1 MSGTP
6 ALDHLAR
13 LAGIEDG
20 WWDFFGEWR
29 VVPAETKRVFLA
41 AMGLPAGDDD
51 EVRASLRDLLA
62 RPWRRWLES
71 VLVIEEHSAPPAISI
86 TLPHAADH
94 QEFEWALEE
103 ELGIVHRGRFIAREL
118 RWGEEHEVDDALV
131 HRRWL
136 DLPALPPIGYH
147 RLVLTGVE
155 GQAGSG
161 GQSAEMALIVTPARA
176 FLPEIVADGP
186 GAWGVATQVY
196 ALRTPDD
203 WGVGNYGGLA
213 ELAAGTARL
222 GASCVGVN
230 PLHALFPSHPDRFS
244 PYSPSS
250 RRFLN
255 TTYIDVEAIPEFTEC
270 QEARRMFA
278 SPGFQASLARVRG
291 YGLIEYMDVAQL
303 ARPMLEVLYRW
314 FRKTHLEPETTERG
328 QAFRDFQAA
337 GGERARNFAV
347 FEALHEKFERDGDGY
362 WRQWPEGLRR
372 PGSPEVVAFATQN
385 MERVEFFQWLQ
396 FVADRQLAA
405 AHRAGTEAGAAL
417 GLYRD
422 LAVGIA
428 GDGGEAWAEQDALAL
443 GVSVGAPP
451 DPLALKGQDWGL
463 VPFNPIT
470 LREHAYAPFIG
481 VMAANMRHAGAL
493 RLDHA
498 MALQRLYWVPPGLPA
513 DQGAYVR
520 YPVDDLF
527 RLVALES
534 RRNRCLVI
542 GEDLGTVPEGFRE
555 RMDRMGIF
563 AYRVM
568 VFEKIE
574 DGRIRPPSRFDVQAL
589 AIFATHD
596 LPSARGWWG
605 GKDIDQREKLDLY
618 PRADQAAEERDARH
632 RDRIAMVAALAGE
645 GLLDGRSE
653 EGGGFPS
660 SGVLTDAQA
669 VELAAAAHAYLGRSA
684 ARLAMV
690 QMEDAMGLDLQ
701 MNLPGTTVQHPNWRR
716 RFNDEVAVILK
727 DNRILALAEGL
738 KTRSTRRNS

>member
-1 MSGTP
+1 MTGTS

-29 VVPAETKRVFLA
+29 VVPPETKRVFLA
-41 AMGLPAGDDD
+41 AMGLPAEDD
-51 EVRASLRDLLA
+51 EQIGAALRDLLSRA
-62 RPWRRWLES
+62 WRRWLEP
-71 VLVIEEHSAPPAISI
+71 VLIVEEHSAPPAISV
-86 TLPHAADH
+86 TLPAEADGW
-94 QEFEWALEE
+94 EFQWMLEE
-103 ELGIVHRGRFIAREL
+103 ELGIQHKGGFKPIDL
-118 RWGEEHEVDDALV
+118 RWGEEQHLDGKMI
-131 HRRWL
+131 HRRWF
-136 DLPALPPIGYH
+136 DLPALPPMGYH
-147 RLVLTGVE
+147 RLTLTDPQG
-155 GQAGSG
+155 A
-161 GQSAEMALIVTPARA
+161 SASMSLIVTPARA
-176 FLPEIVADGP
+176 FVPGIVAAEP
-186 GAWGVATQVY
+186 GAWGIASQIY
-196 ALRTPDD
+196 ALRNARD
-203 WGVGNYGGLA
+203 WGVGTYGALA
-213 ELAAGTARL
+213 DLASGAARL
-222 GASCVGVN
+222 GASCVGIN

-255 TTYIDVEAIPEFTEC
+255 VTYIDVEAIPEFSHC

-291 YGLIEYMDVAQL
+291 YRLIEYPDVIQL
-303 ARPMLEVLYRW
+303 ARPMLEALYRW
-314 FRKTHLEPETTERG
+314 FRKTHLEPGDERG
-328 QAFRDFQAA
+328 EAFRDFQRDA
-337 GGERARNFAV
+337 GERGWLFAV
-347 FEALHEKFERDGDGY
+347 FEALHEKYERDGTGY

-372 PGSPEVVAFATQN
+372 PDSVAVADFARANT
-385 MERVEFFQWLQ
+385 ERVEFFQWMQ
-396 FVADRQLAA
+396 FIADEQLAQ
-405 AHRAGTEAGAAL
+405 AHRAGLAAGAEI

-470 LREHAYAPFIG
+470 LKEQAYAPFIG

-498 MALQRLYWVPPGLPA
+498 MSLQRLYWVPPGLPA

-534 RRNRCLVI
+534 RRNHCLVI

-568 VFEKIE
+568 VFEKTE
-574 DGRIRPPSRFDVQAL
+574 TGRIRPPNKFDSQAL

-596 LPSARGWWG
+596 LPSARGWWLG
-605 GKDIDQREKLDLY
+605 RDIDQREKLDLY
-618 PRADQAAEERDARH
+618 PRPGQAAEERDSRGK
-632 RDRIAMVAALAGE
+632 DREAMVAALSGE
-645 GLLDGRSE
+645 GLLPAD
-653 EGGGFPS
+653 FPAS
-660 SGVLTDAQA
+660 PALTESQA
-669 VELAAAAHAYLGRSA
+669 AELAAAAHAYLGRSA
-684 ARLAMV
+684 ARLMMV
-690 QMEDAMGLDLQ
+690 QVEDVLGRDLQ
-701 MNLPGTTVQHPNWRR
+701 MNLPGTTVQHPNWRC
-716 RFNDEVAVILK
+716 RFPEDSDVLLK
-727 DNRILALAEGL
+727 DRRVVALAEGL
-738 KTRSTRRNS
+738 KSRSRPRNS

>member
-1 MSGTP
+1 MTGNA

-41 AMGLPAGDDD
+41 AMGLPAEDDD
-51 EVRASLRDLLA
+51 QIRASMRDLQA
-62 RPWRRWLES
+62 RPWQRWLEP
-71 VLVIEEHSAPPAISI
+71 VLVVEEHSAPPGLSV
-86 TLPHAADH
+86 TLPAEVDS
-94 QEFEWALEE
+94 QQFEWVLEE
-103 ELGIVHRGRFIAREL
+103 ELGIRHGGCFRPRDL
-118 RWGEEHEVDDALV
+118 RWAEEHSLDGKLL

-136 DLPALPPIGYH
+136 DLPALPPTGYH
-147 RLVLTGVE
+147 RLTLTGPT
-155 GQAGSG
+155 GLS
-161 GQSAEMALIVTPARA
+161 SSMMLIVTPASA
-176 FLPEIVADGP
+176 FVPDILKQEP
-186 GAWGVATQVY
+186 GAWGIATQLY
-196 ALRTPDD
+196 SLRTQKD
-203 WGVGNYGGLA
+203 WGVGTYAGLA
-213 ELAAGTARL
+213 DLAAGAARL
-222 GASCVGVN
+222 GASTVGVN

-255 TTYIDVEAIPEFTEC
+255 TAYIDVESIPEFAEC

-291 YGLIEYMDVAQL
+291 YRLIEYPDVAQL
-303 ARPMLEVLYRW
+303 MRPMLEALYRW
-314 FRKTHLEPETTERG
+314 FRKTHLDEGDERG
-328 QAFRDFQAA
+328 QDFRDFQAEA
-337 GGERARNFAV
+337 GDRGRAFAV
-347 FEALHEKFERDGDGY
+347 FEALHERFERDGTGY

-372 PGSPEVVAFATQN
+372 PDSPEVVAFAGQN
-385 MERVEFFQWLQ
+385 AERVEFFQWLQ

-405 AHRAGTEAGAAL
+405 AQQACTAAGAAI

-428 GDGGEAWAEQDALAL
+428 GDGGEAWAEQDSLAL

-463 VPFNPIT
+463 IPFNPLT
-470 LREHAYAPFIG
+470 LREHAYAPLIG
-481 VMAANMRHAGAL
+481 VLAANMRHAGAL

-498 MALQRLYWVPPGLPA
+498 MSLQRLYWVPPGLPA

-542 GEDLGTVPEGFRE
+542 GEDLGTVPDGFRE
-555 RMDRMGIF
+555 RMDRMGIL

-568 VFEKIE
+568 VFEKTSG
-574 DGRIRPPSRFDVQAL
+574 GRYRPPAKYDPQAL

-596 LPSARGWWG
+596 LPSARGWWLG
-605 GKDIDQREKLDLY
+605 RDIDQREKLDLY
-618 PRADQAAEERDARH
+618 PRDGQADEERAARQQDRDAL
-632 RDRIAMVAALAGE
+632 AAALAAE
-645 GLLDGRSE
+645 GLLPADFTTR
-653 EGGGFPS
+653 PA
-660 SGVLTDAQA
+660 LTDREA
-669 VELAAAAHAYLGRSA
+669 EDLAAAAHAFLCRSA
-684 ARLAMV
+684 SRLMMV
-690 QMEDAMGLDLQ
+690 QMEDVLGQDLQ

-716 RFNDEVAVILK
+716 RYNDDVDVL
-727 DNRILALAEGL
+727 LADSRLLRLAEGL
-738 KTRSTRRNS
+738 KDRGTR

>member
-29 VVPAETKRVFLA
+29 VVPPETKRVFLA
-41 AMGLPAGDDD
+41 AMGLPAEDD
-51 EVRASLRDLLA
+51 EQIRDSLRDLLA
-62 RPWRRWLES
+62 RPWRRWLEP
-71 VLVIEEHSAPPAISI
+71 VLVVEEHAPPPSISV

-94 QEFEWALEE
+94 DEFEWALEE
-103 ELGIVHRGRFIAREL
+103 ELGITHRGRFLPRDL
-118 RWGEEHEVDDALV
+118 RWAEENELDGVQI

-136 DLPALPPIGYH
+136 DLPALPPMGYH
-147 RLVLTGVE
+147 RLTLTGP
-155 GQAGSG
+155 GDH
-161 GQSAEMALIVTPARA
+161 SAEMMLIVTPARA
-176 FLPEIVADGP
+176 FVPEIVENAP
-186 GAWGVATQVY
+186 GAWGIATQLY
-196 ALRTPDD
+196 ALRSPDD
-203 WGVGNYGGLA
+203 WGVGTYAGLA
-213 ELAAGTARL
+213 ELAEGAGQL
-222 GASCVGVN
+222 GASCIGIN
-230 PLHALFPSHPDRFS
+230 PLHALFPNHPDRFS

-255 TTYIDVEAIPEFTEC
+255 TTYIHLEAIPEFAEC

-278 SPGFQASLARVRG
+278 SPGFQATLARVRG
-291 YGLIEYMDVAQL
+291 YSLIEYMDVAQL

-314 FRKTHLEPETTERG
+314 FRKTHLEPLTERG
-328 QAFRDFQAA
+328 QDFRDFQVAS
-337 GGERARNFAV
+337 GERLRAFAV
-347 FEALHEKFERDGDGY
+347 FEALHEKFEREGNGY
-362 WRQWPEGLRR
+362 WRNWPDGLRR
-372 PGSPEVVAFATQN
+372 PDSPEVIAFAGKNEAQ
-385 MERVEFFQWLQ
+385 VEFYQWLQ
-396 FVADRQLAA
+396 FVADQQLGA
-405 AHRAGTEAGAAL
+405 AHQAGKAAGAAM

-428 GDGGEAWAEQDALAL
+428 GDGGEAWAEQDSLAL

-520 YPVDDLF
+520 YPVEDLF

-568 VFEKIE
+568 VFEKTE
-574 DGRIRPPSRFDVQAL
+574 DGRVRSPGRFDAQAL

-596 LPSARGWWG
+596 LPSARGWWLG
-605 GKDIDQREKLDLY
+605 RDIDQREKLDLY
-618 PRADQAAEERDARH
+618 PRAGQAAEEREARH
-632 RDRIAMVAALAGE
+632 GDRLAMVSALASE
-645 GLLDGRSE
+645 GLLDS
-653 EGGGFPS
+653 GFPV
-660 SGVLTDAQA
+660 SGPLGDEQA
-669 VELAAAAHAYLGRSA
+669 VELAAAAHAYLGRSS
-684 ARLAMV
+684 ARLMMV
-690 QMEDAMGLDLQ
+690 QLEDVMGLDLQ

-716 RFNDEVAVILK
+716 RFKDDTARLLK
-727 DNRILALAEGL
+727 DKNLSALADGL
-738 KTRSTRRNS
+738 KHRSNRRIS

>member
-1 MSGTP
+1 MTVSA

-29 VVPAETKRVFLA
+29 VVPPETKRVFLA

-51 EVRASLRDLLA
+51 EIRASLRDLLA
-62 RPWRRWLES
+62 RPWQRWLEP
-71 VLVIEEHSAPPAISI
+71 VLVVEEHTPPPGLSV
-86 TLPHAADH
+86 TLPAESDGH
-94 QEFEWALEE
+94 EFHWVLEE
-103 ELGIVHRGRFIAREL
+103 ELGIRHAGCFRPRDL
-118 RWGEEHEVDDALV
+118 RWAEEHQLDGKLM

-136 DLPALPPIGYH
+136 DLPALPPTGYH
-147 RLVLTGVE
+147 RLSLTGPTGLSE
-155 GQAGSG
+155 T
-161 GQSAEMALIVTPARA
+161 MTIIVTPARA
-176 FLPEIVADGP
+176 FVPDILENAP
-186 GAWGVATQVY
+186 GAWGIATQVY
-196 ALRTPDD
+196 SLRNATD

-213 ELAAGTARL
+213 ELAAGAARL
-222 GASCVGVN
+222 GASAVGVN

-255 TTYIDVEAIPEFTEC
+255 TAYIDVEAIPEFTQC

-291 YGLIEYMDVAQL
+291 YRLIEYPDVAQL
-303 ARPMLEVLYRW
+303 MRPMLEALYRW
-314 FRKTHLEPETTERG
+314 FRKTELDGAEPGERG
-328 QAFRDFQAA
+328 RAFRDFQQE
-337 GGERARNFAV
+337 GGERGRMFAV
-347 FEALHEKFERDGDGY
+347 FETLHERFERDGAGY
-362 WRQWPEGLRR
+362 WRQWPEALRR
-372 PGSPEVVAFATQN
+372 PDSPEVEAFAGQN
-385 MERVEFFQWLQ
+385 SERVEFFQWLQ
-396 FVADRQLAA
+396 FIADQQLAA
-405 AHRAGTEAGAAL
+405 AHHAGKAAGAAI

-422 LAVGIA
+422 LAVGIS
-428 GDGGEAWAEQDALAL
+428 GDGAEAWAEQDSLAL

-470 LREHAYAPFIG
+470 LREHAYAPLIG
-481 VMAANMRHAGAL
+481 VLAANMRHAGAL

-498 MALQRLYWVPPGLPA
+498 MSLQRLYWVPPGLPA

-542 GEDLGTVPEGFRE
+542 GEDLGTVPDGFRE
-555 RMDRMGIF
+555 RMDRMGLF

-568 VFEKIE
+568 VFEKTGG
-574 DGRIRPPSRFDVQAL
+574 GRYRPPSKYDVQAL

-596 LPSARGWWG
+596 LPSARGWWLG
-605 GKDIDQREKLDLY
+605 RDIDQRETLDLY
-618 PRADQAAEERDARH
+618 PRDGQAAEERAARQQ
-632 RDRIAMVAALAGE
+632 DREAMVAALAVE
-645 GLLDGRSE
+645 GLLPSD
-653 EGGGFPS
+653 FPVTPS
-660 SGVLTDAQA
+660 LSDAQA
-669 VELAAAAHAYLGRSA
+669 VNLTAAAHAFLERSA
-684 ARLAMV
+684 ARLMMV
-690 QMEDAMGLDLQ
+690 QMEDALGQDLQ

-716 RFNDEVAVILK
+716 RYAEDVATLLG
-727 DNRILALAEGL
+727 DARMTGLAEGL
-738 KTRSTRRNS
+738 KNRR

>member
-29 VVPAETKRVFLA
+29 VVPAETKRVFLS
-41 AMGLPAGDDD
+41 AMGLPAGDDE
-51 EVRASLRDLLA
+51 EVRASLGDLLA
-62 RPWRRWLES
+62 RPWRRWLEP
-71 VLVIEEHSAPPAISI
+71 VLVVEEHSPPPAISI

-94 QEFEWALEE
+94 QEFEWSLEE

-118 RWGEEHEVDDALV
+118 RWAEETELDGVLI

-147 RLVLTGVE
+147 RFVLTGAE
-155 GQAGSG
+155 GQVASG
-161 GQSAEMALIVTPARA
+161 GQSAEMMLIVTPARA
-176 FLPEIVADGP
+176 FVPEIVADAP
-186 GAWGVATQVY
+186 GAWGIATQIY
-196 ALRTPDD
+196 ALRSADD
-203 WGVGNYGGLA
+203 WGVGNYGALA
-213 ELAAGTARL
+213 ELAAGAARL

-250 RRFLN
+250 RRLLN
-255 TTYIDVEAIPEFTEC
+255 ITYIDVEAIPEFVEC

-278 SPGFQASLARVRG
+278 SPGFQASLARLRG
-291 YGLIEYMDVAQL
+291 YRLIEYPDVAQL

-314 FRKTHLEPETTERG
+314 FRKTHLDGDTERG
-328 QAFRDFQAA
+328 RAFRAFQAE
-337 GGERARNFAV
+337 GGDQARDFAV
-347 FEALHEKFERDGDGY
+347 FEALHETFERDGQGY
-362 WRQWPEGLRR
+362 WRQWPDGLRR
-372 PGSPEVVAFATQN
+372 PGSPEVVAFAGRN
-385 MERVEFFQWLQ
+385 LERVEFFQWLQ
-396 FVADRQLAA
+396 FVADQQLAA
-405 AHRAGTEAGAAL
+405 AHRAGTEAGAVM

-428 GDGGEAWAEQDALAL
+428 GDGGEAWAEQDTLAL

-463 VPFNPIT
+463 VPFNPIA
-470 LREHAYAPFIG
+470 LREQAYASFIG

-498 MALQRLYWVPPGLPA
+498 MALQRLYWVPPGSAA

-563 AYRVM
+563 AYRVA
-568 VFEKIE
+568 VFEKTD
-574 DGRIRPPSRFDVQAL
+574 DGRMRPPARFDVQAL

-605 GKDIDQREKLDLY
+605 SKDIEQREKLDLY
-618 PRADQAAEERDARH
+618 PAPGLAAEERDARH
-632 RDRIAMVAALAGE
+632 RDRVAVVAALAGE
-645 GLLDGRSE
+645 GLLDGRGESE
-653 EGGGFPS
+653 GGFPC
-660 SGVLTDAQA
+660 SGALTDAQA
-669 VELAAAAHAYLGRSA
+669 VELAAAVHAYLGRSA
-684 ARLAMV
+684 ARLMMV
-690 QMEDAMGLDLQ
+690 QMEDVMGLDLQ
-701 MNLPGTTVQHPNWRR
+701 MNLPGTTVQHPNWRC
-716 RFNDEVAVILK
+716 RFNDECGRMLK
-727 DNRILALAEGL
+727 DDRMAALAEGL
-738 KTRSTRRNS
+738 KDRSGRRNS

>member
-1 MSGTP
+1 MSGIP

-51 EVRASLRDLLA
+51 AVRASLADLLA
-62 RPWRRWLES
+62 RPWRRWLEP
-71 VLVIEEHSAPPAISI
+71 VLVIEEHSPPPAISI

-94 QEFEWALEE
+94 REFEWSLEE
-103 ELGIVHRGRFIAREL
+103 ELGISHGGRFVAREL
-118 RWGEEHEVDDALV
+118 RWGEEHEVDGGLV

-147 RLVLTGVE
+147 RLTLTEV
-155 GQAGSG
+155 G
-161 GQSAEMALIVTPARA
+161 GHSAEMMLIVTPARA
-176 FLPEIVADGP
+176 FVPEIVADGP
-186 GAWGVATQVY
+186 GAWGIATQVY
-196 ALRTPDD
+196 ALRTSDD

-213 ELAAGTARL
+213 ELAAGAARL
-222 GASCVGVN
+222 GAACVGIN

-255 TTYIDVEAIPEFTEC
+255 TTYIDLEAIPEFAQC

-278 SPGFQASLARVRG
+278 SPGFQASLARLRG
-291 YGLIEYMDVAQL
+291 YGLIEYRDVAQL
-303 ARPMLEVLYRW
+303 ARPMLEALYRW
-314 FRKTHLEPETTERG
+314 FRKTHLEPEPYLEPQTERG
-328 QAFRDFQAA
+328 LAFRRFQAA
-337 GGERARNFAV
+337 GGERARDFAV
-347 FEALHEKFERDGDGY
+347 FETLHEQFEQGGAGY
-362 WRQWPEGLRR
+362 WRQWPDGLRR
-372 PGSPEVVAFATQN
+372 PGSPEVIAFAGKN
-385 MERVEFFQWLQ
+385 KDRVEFFQWLQ
-396 FVADRQLAA
+396 FVADQQLAA
-405 AHRAGTEAGAAL
+405 AHQSGKAAGAVL

-428 GDGGEAWAEQDALAL
+428 SDGGEAWAEQDALAL

-520 YPVDDLF
+520 YPVEDLF

-568 VFEKIE
+568 VFEKTE
-574 DGRIRPPSRFDVQAL
+574 DGRIRQPSRFDVQAL

-596 LPSARGWWG
+596 LPSARGWWLG
-605 GKDIDQREKLDLY
+605 RDIDQREKLDLY
-618 PRADQAAEERDARH
+618 PRPGQAEEERDARH
-632 RDRIAMVAALAGE
+632 QDRVAMVAALAGE
-645 GLLDGRSE
+645 GLLDP
-653 EGGGFPS
+653 GFPS
-660 SGVLTDAQA
+660 SGVLTDALA
-669 VELAAAAHAYLGRSA
+669 VDLAAAAHAYLGRSA
-684 ARLAMV
+684 ARLMMV
-690 QMEDAMGLDLQ
+690 QMEDALGLDSQ
-701 MNLPGTTVQHPNWRR
+701 MNLPGTTVQHPNWRWR
-716 RFNDEVAVILK
+716 YKDDVARML
-727 DNRILALAEGL
+727 DDSRIRALGEGL
-738 KTRSTRRNS
+738 KDRSTLRIP

>member
-29 VVPAETKRVFLA
+29 VVPPETKRVFLA

-51 EVRASLRDLLA
+51 EVRDSLRDLMA
-62 RPWRRWLES
+62 RPWRRWLEP
-71 VLVIEEHSAPPAISI
+71 VLVVEEHTPPPTISI

-103 ELGIVHRGRFIAREL
+103 EIGIVHRGRFRPCEL
-118 RWGEEHEVDDALV
+118 RWGEEHELDGVLI

-147 RLVLTGVE
+147 RLVLSDAE
-155 GQAGSG
+155 GGH
-161 GQSAEMALIVTPARA
+161 SAKMMLIVTPARA
-176 FLPEIVADGP
+176 FVPEIVADGP
-186 GAWGVATQVY
+186 GAWGIATQVY
-196 ALRTPDD
+196 ALRSPGD
-203 WGVGNYGGLA
+203 WGVGGYAGLA
-213 ELAAGTARL
+213 ELAAGAARL
-222 GASCVGVN
+222 GASCIGVN

-255 TTYIDVEAIPEFTEC
+255 TTYIDVESIPEFAEC

-291 YGLIEYMDVAQL
+291 YRLIEYMDVAQL
-303 ARPMLEVLYRW
+303 SRPMLEALYRW
-314 FRKTHLEPETTERG
+314 FRKTHLGPETERG
-328 QAFRDFQAA
+328 QAFRAFQAE
-337 GGERARNFAV
+337 GGERAKSFAV
-347 FEALHEKFERDGDGY
+347 FEALHERFEQEGNGY

-372 PGSPEVVAFATQN
+372 PDSPEAIAFADKTV
-385 MERVEFFQWLQ
+385 ERVEFFQWLQ
-396 FVADRQLAA
+396 FIADQQLGA
-405 AHRAGTEAGAAL
+405 AHRAGAEAGAVM

-470 LREHAYAPFIG
+470 LREQAYAPFIG

-498 MALQRLYWVPPGLPA
+498 MALQRLYWVPPGLAA

-568 VFEKIE
+568 VFEKAE
-574 DGRIRPPSRFDVQAL
+574 DGRVRQPSRFDAQAL

-605 GKDIDQREKLDLY
+605 GKDIDQREKLNLY
-618 PRADQAAEERDARH
+618 PRAEQAGEERDARH
-632 RDRIAMVAALAGE
+632 KDRVAMVAALAGE
-645 GLLDGRSE
+645 GLLDG
-653 EGGGFPS
+653 GFPTAS
-660 SGVLTDAQA
+660 ALSDAQA
-669 VELAAAAHAYLGRSA
+669 VDLAAAAHAYLGRST
-684 ARLAMV
+684 ARLTMV
-690 QMEDAMGLDLQ
+690 QMEDVMGLDLQ
-701 MNLPGTTVQHPNWRR
+701 MNLPGTTVEHPNWRR
-716 RFNDEVAVILK
+716 RFSEDTAKMLT
-727 DNRILALAEGL
+727 DPRMTTLAESL
-738 KTRSTRRNS
+738 DNRSTRRNA

>member
-1 MSGTP
+1 MTGTP

-29 VVPAETKRVFLA
+29 IVPPETKRVFLA
-41 AMGLPAGDDD
+41 AMGLPADSDDQIS
-51 EVRASLRDLLA
+51 ASLRDLQT
-62 RPWRRWLES
+62 RTWRRWLEPS
-71 VLVIEEHSAPPAISI
+71 LIVEEHSPPPGISV
-86 TLPHAADH
+86 TLPAEDDCLD
-94 QEFEWALEE
+94 FRWTLEE
-103 ELGIVHRGRFIAREL
+103 ELGIAHSGGFRPIDL
-118 RWGEEHEVDDALV
+118 RWGEEQEVDGGRL
-131 HRRWL
+131 HRRWF
-136 DLPALPPIGYH
+136 DLPALPPMGYH
-147 RLVLTGVE
+147 RLTLTAPDGKSEV
-155 GQAGSG
+155 
-161 GQSAEMALIVTPARA
+161 MTLIVTPAKA
-176 FLPEIVADGP
+176 FVPDCVSDVP
-186 GAWGVATQVY
+186 GAWGIATQLY
-196 ALRTPDD
+196 ALRSPTD
-203 WGVGNYGGLA
+203 WGVGNYGALA
-213 ELAAGTARL
+213 ELAAGAGKL
-222 GASCVGVN
+222 GAACIGIN

-278 SPGFQASLARVRG
+278 SPGFQATLARVRG
-291 YGLIEYMDVAQL
+291 YRLIEYPDVAQL
-303 ARPMLEVLYRW
+303 SRPMLEALYRW
-314 FRKTHLEPETTERG
+314 FRKTHLSPEDERG
-328 QAFRDFQAA
+328 EAFRDFQQNS
-337 GGERARNFAV
+337 GPRGRLFAV
-347 FEALHEKFERDGDGY
+347 FETLHEKYERNGNGY

-372 PGSPEVVAFATQN
+372 PDSPEVAEFAAANTEQ
-385 MERVEFFQWLQ
+385 VEFFQWLQ
-396 FVADRQLAA
+396 FIADEQLGQ
-405 AHRAGTEAGAAL
+405 AHDSGVSAGASI

-428 GDGGEAWAEQDALAL
+428 GDGGEAWAEQDSLAL

-463 VPFNPIT
+463 IPFNPIT
-470 LREHAYAPFIG
+470 LREQGYAPFIG

-542 GEDLGTVPEGFRE
+542 GEDLGTVPDGFRE

-568 VFEKIE
+568 VFEKTE
-574 DGRIRPPSRFDVQAL
+574 TGRIRSPGRFTPQAL

-596 LPSARGWWG
+596 LPSARGWWLG
-605 GKDIDQREKLDLY
+605 RDIDQREKLDLY
-618 PRADQAAEERDARH
+618 PRPDQAAEERDARQK
-632 RDRIAMVAALAGE
+632 DREAMVAALSGE
-645 GLLDGRSE
+645 GLLGSD
-653 EGGGFPS
+653 FPS
-660 SGVLTDAQA
+660 SPNLNDDQSVA
-669 VELAAAAHAYLGRSA
+669 LAAAAHAYLGRSS
-684 ARLAMV
+684 ARLMMV
-690 QMEDAMGLDLQ
+690 QMEDVMGSDLQ

-716 RFNDEVAVILK
+716 RFTDETPQLLNDKHMI
-727 DNRILALAEGL
+727 ALAEGL
-738 KTRSTRRNS
+738 KFRSKRQD

>member
-1 MSGTP
+1 MTGTP

-29 VVPAETKRVFLA
+29 VVPPATKRVFLA
-41 AMGLPAGDDD
+41 AMGLPAEDDD
-51 EVRASLRDLLA
+51 QVRDSLRDLLA
-62 RPWRRWLES
+62 RPWRRWLEPS
-71 VLVIEEHSAPPAISI
+71 LIVEEHSAPPGVSV
-86 TLPHAADH
+86 TLPAEADH
-94 QEFEWALEE
+94 WEFRWTLEE
-103 ELGIVHRGRFIAREL
+103 ELGILHSGAFRPLDL
-118 RWGEEHEVDDALV
+118 RWGEEHEVDGRMV
-131 HRRWL
+131 HRRWF
-136 DLPALPPIGYH
+136 DLPALPPTGYH
-147 RLVLTGVE
+147 RLTLTNPDGV
-155 GQAGSG
+155 
-161 GQSAEMALIVTPARA
+161 SAIMTLIVTPARA
-176 FLPEIVADGP
+176 FVPEIVADAP
-186 GAWGVATQVY
+186 GAWGVASQIY
-196 ALRTPDD
+196 SLRSAKD
-203 WGVGNYGGLA
+203 WGVGTYAALA
-213 ELAAGTARL
+213 DLAAGAGKL
-222 GASCVGVN
+222 GASCIGIN

-255 TTYIDVEAIPEFTEC
+255 ITYIDVESIPEFAEC

-291 YGLIEYMDVAQL
+291 YGLIEYPDVTQL
-303 ARPMLEVLYRW
+303 SRPMLEALYRW
-314 FRKTHLEPETTERG
+314 FRKTHLDPLDERG
-328 QAFRDFQAA
+328 EAFRDFQSEA
-337 GGERARNFAV
+337 GERGRLFAV
-347 FEALHEKFERDGDGY
+347 FETLHEKYERAGTGY

-372 PGSPEVVAFATQN
+372 PDSPLVGDFAREN
-385 MERVEFFQWLQ
+385 EERVEFFQWLQ
-396 FVADRQLAA
+396 FVADQQLGA
-405 AHRAGTEAGAAL
+405 AHQAGKTAGAAM

-463 VPFNPIT
+463 IPFNPIT
-470 LREHAYAPFIG
+470 LREQGYAPFIG

-498 MALQRLYWVPPGLPA
+498 MSLQRLYWVPPGLPA

-555 RMDRMGIF
+555 RMDRLGLF

-568 VFEKIE
+568 VFEKTE
-574 DGRIRPPSRFDVQAL
+574 SGRFRPPGKFDAQAL

-596 LPSARGWWG
+596 LPSARGWWLG
-605 GKDIDQREKLDLY
+605 RDIDQREKLDLY
-618 PRADQAAEERDARH
+618 PRPDQADEERQAR
-632 RDRIAMVAALAGE
+632 RQDREAMVAALSGE
-645 GLLDGRSE
+645 GLLAADFPI
-653 EGGGFPS
+653 GGPLS
-660 SGVLTDAQA
+660 DVQA
-669 VELAAAAHAYLGRSA
+669 VELSAAAHAYLGRSS
-684 ARLAMV
+684 ARLMMV
-690 QMEDAMGLDLQ
+690 QLEDVTGQDLQ

-716 RFNDEVAVILK
+716 RFHDDCPGLLK
-727 DNRILALAEGL
+727 DRRVTALAEGL
-738 KTRSTRRNS
+738 KHRASDRKS